1 MQYDIWRT
9 PNKFNKF
16 PELPQ
21 KHDTMIARPRTHFT
35 RQLEARKSRF
45 LSPYPSAGLVPHIL
59 PRHFSVIERF
69 NSWVYCGQFF
79 RDGEYFLCACQSGNI
94 TVYRVGTGEE
104 GMTMENS
111 YMCRDVQWSIT
122 DMKLSPDSRH
132 IAYSSWSGNVH
143 LIPFQD
149 TSGGT
154 ELCLPLSDAMS
165 SFYYALCAFSLSF
178 SADGKELIAGTNDGK
193 VIIYDL
199 QSDTKAVIVGHAT
212 DVNSI
217 SFSDQTNHVIYSA
230 ADDGILK
237 IWDRRILNESN
248 PEPVSVFVG
257 HVHGITFHD
266 SKGDFRYL
274 LTNSKDQSIKLWDTR
289 RPSQTSSVEDAQ
301 RVVRINSQMWDYRQ
315 FSNVAPGYGT
325 EKCHQ
330 YLMKKRE
337 TFERAEVD
345 DSVQS
350 YTGHSVSTTLLRAR
364 FSPAY
369 STLQKYIY
377 TGSVTGKLYIYDVL
391 SGDIVFQ
398 SKRGQCHSH
407 IVRDVSWHPYEPMI
421 FTSSLDQLLGCTMYN
436 SHPFS
441 YEPLDEE
448 SVLI

>member
-1 MQYDIWRT
+1 M
-9 PNKFNKF
+9 
-16 PELPQ
+16 
-21 KHDTMIARPRTHFT
+21 
-35 RQLEARKSRF
+35 
-45 LSPYPSAGLVPHIL
+45 
-59 PRHFSVIERF
+59 
-69 NSWVYCGQFF
+69 
-79 RDGEYFLCACQSGNI
+79 CACQSGNI
-94 TVYRVGTGEE
+94 TVYKVGLGDE
-104 GMTMENS
+104 GLVMENS

-122 DMKLSPDSRH
+122 DMKLSPDSKF

-149 TSGGT
+149 GCGT
-154 ELCLPLSDAMS
+154 ELTLPLSDAMS

-199 QSDTKAVIVGHAT
+199 QNDTKSVIVGHAT

-237 IWDRRILNESN
+237 IWDRRILSESK

-274 LTNSKDQSIKLWDTR
+274 LTNSKDQTIKLWDTR
-289 RPSQTSSVEDAQ
+289 HPSRLSSVEGAQ
-301 RVVRINSQMWDYRQ
+301 RVVRTNSQMWDYRQ
-315 FSNVAPGYGT
+315 FSKAPGYGT
-325 EKCHQ
+325 DQCHQ
-330 YLMKKRE
+330 FLMKKRE

-345 DSVQS
+345 DSVRT

-364 FSPAY
+364 FSPSF
-369 STLQKYIY
+369 STQQKYIY

-391 SGDIVFQ
+391 TGEVIFQ

-421 FTSSLDQLLGCTMYN
+421 FTSSLDQQLGCTMYGAYR
-436 SHPFS
+436 STIS
-441 YEPLDEE
+441 CE
-448 SVLI
+448 I